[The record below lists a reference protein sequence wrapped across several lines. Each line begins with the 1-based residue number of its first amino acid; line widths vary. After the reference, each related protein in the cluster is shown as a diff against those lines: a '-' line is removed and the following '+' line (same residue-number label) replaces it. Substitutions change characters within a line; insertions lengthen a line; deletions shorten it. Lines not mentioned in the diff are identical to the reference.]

1 MTQAREVLYDYLAVL
16 ANHEQFTDHMM
27 REWCLEGPQQGV
39 GARAT
44 VQAVLGGRCEQ
55 VDIEVIEN
63 EAPVRIVERNT
74 GAGGRRVATGTYTLD
89 LLPDGRNR
97 ITFRYAF
104 ELIPLRERVMREALE
119 IAMQRLTEQLHTSR
133 VEPKPDPAT

>member
-1 MTQAREVLYDYLAVL
+1 M
-16 ANHEQFTDHMM
+16 
-27 REWCLEGPQQGV
+27 
-39 GARAT
+39 
-44 VQAVLGGRCEQ
+44 QAVLGGRCEQ

-104 ELIPLRERVMREALE
+104 ELIPLRERVMREALD
-119 IAMQRLTEQLHTSR
+119 IAMQYDAPSSCTPAVWNPSPTPR
-133 VEPKPDPAT
+133 PDQDADRPADHRRFW